1 MAGKSD
7 VPISLIPKT
16 KNSAPP
22 KAPRQIKVSKEA
34 EARII
39 MLQEEQLTL
48 HERFRMIA
56 EQFAIKLKFDSEP
69 SKVARGQAFYRLEEA
84 EMWVARAISD
94 EINSILQDE
103 GVPDDSPSEG

>member
-1 MAGKSD
+1 MAGKSN

-69 SKVARGQAFYRLEEA
+69 SKVARGQAFRRQVSGA
-84 EMWVARAISD
+84 HRGGRAPHKTP
-94 EINSILQDE
+94 
-103 GVPDDSPSEG
+103 GTGRPSHFR